1 MKLTARHAHQS
12 NGDIWNPHCR
22 VCGVALLDGG
32 VTPAELAARVSEAFQ
47 QAINPTGRQRGT
59 WIEVEEVLDE
69 ECWMWWVRP
78 ASNLLGFEAIEHP
91 AQNPTGEEL
100 SLAFLAEMLSA
111 PVEDSAGTTGVAE
124 IGTAWSRPKD
134 EPQPRWWERA
144 IDRYRDWREASEARE
159 FMSLA
164 LPLVCVELFAVCWV
178 LGSDGCAAVAEAL
191 WSLVS

>member
-1 MKLTARHAHQS
+1 MKLTARHTHQP
-12 NGDIWNPHCR
+12 NGDVWNPHCR
-22 VCGVALLDGG
+22 VCGVQLLDGG
-32 VTPAELAARVSEAFQ
+32 LTPADLCERVTAAFQ
-47 QAINPTGRQRGT
+47 QRIQPTGRVRGS

-111 PVEDSAGTTGVAE
+111 PSPTPPE

-144 IDRYRDWREASEARE
+144 IDRYREWREASEARE

-178 LGSDGCAAVAEAL
+178 LGSDGCAAVAQAL